1 MDGRIAV
8 LKHTRG
14 PWDFERYQVPDP
26 EPGALIVKITYANVC
41 GSDLHWWRGE
51 NAIDPRGRC
60 YRRPPSTLESG
71 TRPSSITPPYRRSRF

>member
-26 EPGALIVKITYANVC
+26 EPGALIVKIT
-41 GSDLHWWRGE
+41 
-51 NAIDPRGRC
+51 
-60 YRRPPSTLESG
+60 
-71 TRPSSITPPYRRSRF
+71 